1 MQIKLKLNLIDKT
14 QIKEESYKKQD
25 GTVQTDKVIMLEF
38 KNLRE
43 EKIIATSKNGEKQ
56 LVKTGF
62 IALPDTKNPDNTYT
76 KGEIIGDV
84 QEWREIN
91 KVETPSS
98 RETNDTGEAEAGDI
112 PF

>member
-91 KVETPSS
+91 KAEPSS
-98 RETNDTGEAEAGDI
+98 REDYGEFINPDDI

>member
-25 GTVQTDKVIMLEF
+25 GTLVSDKVIMLEY
-38 KNLRE
+38 KLLRE

-62 IALPDTKNPDNTYT
+62 IALPDTKNADNSYT

-84 QEWREIN
+84 QEWREVN
-91 KVETPSS
+91 PTQVEIPSS
-98 RETNDTGEAEAGDI
+98 SRDTGEVSPDDL